1 VSILRGEKGV
11 GRRSVGSRIFTAVT
25 THRSVMVDICTA
37 EHCAGGIGT
46 YTRNVVVSMMMMM
59 MMMIS
64 ATGIISGIFGRH
76 FLSTLQPATEGEYAG
91 NRMYLVKYFKRQII

>member
-1 VSILRGEKGV
+1 M

-37 EHCAGGIGT
+37 EHCAGDRGT
-46 YTRNVVVSMMMMM
+46 YKRNVVVAMMMMM
-59 MMMIS
+59 MMMIG

-76 FLSTLQPATEGEYAG
+76 SLSTLQLATECT
-91 NRMYLVKYFKRQII
+91 L